1 MSLVHDQDK
10 RKMLFLEIK
19 LSNDI
24 RMKKVVSNVIIFSVL
39 PKKNS
44 VAQLLR
50 IPDGGLSIKICGKE
64 TMARR
69 YLDYK
74 Y

>member
-1 MSLVHDQDK
+1 
-10 RKMLFLEIK
+10 
-19 LSNDI
+19 
-24 RMKKVVSNVIIFSVL
+24 MKKVVSNVIIFSVL